1 MSQGGEQG
9 PEADRLRRFLRIGH
23 IFSASVQEI
32 VGSRFLA
39 ESTDLP
45 ITLAQLHLLKL
56 LANNGEHRV
65 SDAAVLL
72 GVSSPA
78 ATKCIDKLE
87 RLGLLSRTPSTSDR
101 RATILSASPEGR
113 DLVREY
119 ERVNRKRLG
128 PVLNGFSPDEIDDLT
143 DMLER
148 VAVALFDREGSEMS
162 SCLCCGAY
170 IENDCSIAR
179 VRGGCPYQ
187 EMRVER
193 STESGLS

>member
-1 MSQGGEQG
+1 MSPGGEHE
-9 PEADRLRRFLRIGH
+9 PDADRLRRFLRIGH

-32 VGSRFLA
+32 VGSHFLA
-39 ESTDLP
+39 ESTDHPL
-45 ITLAQLHLLKL
+45 TLSQLHLLKL
-56 LANNGEHRV
+56 LANNGGHKV
-65 SDAAVLL
+65 SDAATLL

-87 RLGLLSRTPSTSDR
+87 RLGLLSRAPSTSDR
-101 RATILSASPEGR
+101 RATMLIASAAGR

-119 ERVNRKRLG
+119 ERVNRKRLE
-128 PVLNGFSPDEIDDLT
+128 PVLAGFSPDEIDKLT
-143 DMLER
+143 DLLER
-148 VAVALFDREGSEMS
+148 VAVALFDKEGSEMS

-170 IENDCSIAR
+170 IDNDCSIAR
-179 VRGGCPYQ
+179 VRGNCPYQ

>member
-1 MSQGGEQG
+1 MSPGGGQE

-23 IFSASVQEI
+23 IFSASVREI

-39 ESTDLP
+39 DSTDHPL
-45 ITLAQLHLLKL
+45 TLAQLHLLKL
-56 LANNGEHRV
+56 LANNGEHKV
-65 SDAAVLL
+65 SDAATLL

-119 ERVNRKRLG
+119 ERINRRRLE
-128 PVLNGFSPDEIDDLT
+128 PVLRCFSPDEIDNLT
-143 DMLER
+143 DLLER
-148 VAVALFDREGSEMS
+148 VAVALFDREGANMS

-187 EMRVER
+187 DMRVER
-193 STESGLS
+193 STESGVS

>member
-1 MSQGGEQG
+1 MSPGGEQE

-32 VGSRFLA
+32 VGNRFLA
-39 ESTDLP
+39 ESTDHPL
-45 ITLAQLHLLKL
+45 TLAQLRLLKL
-56 LANNGEHRV
+56 LANNGQHRV
-65 SDAAVLL
+65 SDAAALL

-87 RLGLLSRTPSTSDR
+87 RLGLLSRAPSTSDR

-119 ERVNRKRLG
+119 ERINRRRLE
-128 PVLNGFSPDEIDDLT
+128 PILDGFSRDEIDNLT

-148 VAVALFDREGSEMS
+148 VAVALFDREGAEMN
-162 SCLCCGAY
+162 SCLFCGAY

-187 EMRVER
+187 EMRIEP
-193 STESGLS
+193 STETDLS